1 MEEEL
6 KFREATVADST
17 LINELAAQVFP
28 QTYSVI
34 LSPKQLDYM
43 FDMMYS
49 LQSLRN
55 QMEMEHQKFFLIYKK
70 NKPCGYLSIEK
81 VNGSFYRFQKIYCL
95 PEYQKTGVG
104 RFIVEQGIKYLSE
117 NCQHPFTIEL
127 FVNRD
132 NPAYGFYKH
141 VGFTTFGT
149 RDEPIGNGYFMNDYI
164 MRKEIN

>member
-6 KFREATVADST
+6 RFREATVADSA
-17 LINELAAQVFP
+17 LINKLAAQVFP

-34 LSPKQLDYM
+34 LSLKQLDYM

-49 LQSLRN
+49 LRSLRN
-55 QMEMEHQKFFLIYKK
+55 QMEMERQKFFLIYKN

-81 VNGSFYRFQKIYCL
+81 VNGRLYRFQKIYCL

-149 RDEPIGNGYFMNDYI
+149 RDEPIGNEYFMNDYI
-164 MRKEIN
+164 MRKEIK